1 MDCPDGLKADKC
13 IDVRGI
19 GMIAVTQESNTT
31 VYEGTLTGEG
41 IDDLISVVV
50 IIKPGDKSPLVCIF
64 KTDSIR
70 TN

>member
-1 MDCPDGLKADKC
+1 MDCPAGFKADKC
-13 IDVRGI
+13 IDVEGI
-19 GMIAVTQESNTT
+19 GMIAVMQQSAT

-41 IDDLISVVV
+41 IDDSISVVV
-50 IIKPGDKSPLVCIF
+50 IHNPEDKSALVCIF

>member
-1 MDCPDGLKADKC
+1 MDVA
-13 IDVRGI
+13 GI
-19 GMIAVTQESNTT
+19 GMIAVLQESAT

-41 IDDLISVVV
+41 IEDSISVVV
-50 IIKPGDKSPLVCIF
+50 IINPEDKSALVCIF